1 MQRMEG
7 DGPVAGRWRQG
18 ARHGALLLGALVAL
32 LYTTTVPAWTAQR
45 ASDQTARRLQS
56 VPAARKPHG
65 PLQIIISIDR
75 QTLRLFDQDGLVEQS
90 SVSTGTGGFPTPT
103 GVFAVIDKERDH
115 VSNIYRGAAM
125 PYMQRLTMSGVALHS
140 GIVTGRPA
148 SHGCVRLPHAY
159 AIHLFR
165 LTKLGARVII
175 ADGELSPA
183 SIEHPRLFK
192 PKRQQLETASS
203 RGVMLASLP
212 EQDRAEPNQAKQTQD
227 LTAVAAALATEL
239 QREVARAKIGQAT
252 AEREAALKA
261 TAVSVFVSRATQRVY
276 VRHGFLPLLDA
287 PAVIRDADRPIGT
300 HVYTAMQ
307 TAEDGTHMRW
317 TAVSFAHK
325 TAASDASNALDRI
338 ELPAEITERISGML
352 TPGASLIISD
362 AGPSR
367 QMRPWGTDFIILP
380 D

>member
-1 MQRMEG
+1 MRRMVG
-7 DGPVAGRWRQG
+7 DGADARGRCDRT
-18 ARHGALLLGALVAL
+18 LLLGAFITL
-32 LYTTTVPAWTAQR
+32 LYTIAIPAIAAQR
-45 ASDQTARRLQS
+45 PGDQAARRLQP
-56 VPAARKPHG
+56 VATARAPNG

-103 GVFAVIDKERDH
+103 GVFSIIDKEKDH
-115 VSNIYRGAAM
+115 FSNIYRGASM

-165 LTKLGARVII
+165 LTRLGARVII
-175 ADGELSPA
+175 ADAELSPVP
-183 SIEHPRLFK
+183 IEHARLFK
-192 PKRQQLETASS
+192 PKRAQLATAS
-203 RGVMLASLP
+203 GANIELASLP
-212 EQDRAEPNQAKQTQD
+212 KQPPSQ
-227 LTAVAAALATEL
+227 LAVAADLAREL
-239 QREVARAKIGQAT
+239 QREVARARIGQAT

-261 TAVSVFVSRATQRVY
+261 TAVSAFVSRATQRIY
-276 VRHGFLPLLDA
+276 VRHGFVPLFDA
-287 PAVIRDADRPIGT
+287 PIEIRDADRPIGT

-307 TAEDGTHMRW
+307 TADDGARMRW
-317 TAVSFAHK
+317 SVVSFAHK
-325 TAASDASNALDRI
+325 VGASDASGALDRI

-352 TPGASLIISD
+352 TPGASLIVSD
-362 AGPSR
+362 QGPSR
-367 QMRPWGTDFIILP
+367 QMRPWGTDFIILA

>member
-1 MQRMEG
+1 MRRMEG
-7 DGPVAGRWRQG
+7 DGPAAGRWRQG
-18 ARHGALLLGALVAL
+18 ARKGALLLGMLVAL
-32 LYTTTVPAWTAQR
+32 LHETVPALSAQR

-56 VPAARKPHG
+56 VPAARKPQG

-103 GVFAVIDKERDH
+103 GIFAVIDKEKDH
-115 VSNIYRGAAM
+115 VSNIYRGASM
-125 PYMQRLTMSGVALHS
+125 PYMQRLTMSGIALHS

-165 LTKLGARVII
+165 LTRLGARVII
-175 ADGELSPA
+175 ADAELSPA

-192 PKRQQLETASS
+192 PKRPQLETASS

-212 EQDRAEPNQAKQTQD
+212 QGQKHEPRSPSPRRSPPSCSARSPAPRSARRPPNARRRSRQRPSPCSSAAPPNASSAPR
-227 LTAVAAALATEL
+227 LPAAVRCAG
-239 QREVARAKIGQAT
+239 RDPR
-252 AEREAALKA
+252 R
-261 TAVSVFVSRATQRVY
+261 RPPH
-276 VRHGFLPLLDA
+276 RHPRLH
-287 PAVIRDADRPIGT
+287 RHADGRGR
-300 HVYTAMQ
+300 H
-307 TAEDGTHMRW
+307 
-317 TAVSFAHK
+317 AH
-325 TAASDASNALDRI
+325 ALDRRLVCAQGGRLRRI
-338 ELPAEITERISGML
+338 ERPRPHRAAHRNHRTHLRHAHARRQPDHLRS
-352 TPGASLIISD
+352 
-362 AGPSR
+362 GPSR

>member
-165 LTKLGARVII
+165 LTRLGARVII

-192 PKRQQLETASS
+192 PKRQQLETAS

-212 EQDRAEPNQAKQTQD
+212 EQDRAEQNQAEQPED
-227 LTAVAAALATEL
+227 RTAVAAALATEL